1 MVWDSKERR
10 IVREGEMACRV
21 ASRSFGTTS
30 GKVRRNLR
38 RVSRSSSKSSSK
50 IDELNVSFGIDG
62 CVSVE
67 EGLGGLSKVVLRHAC
82 GSSAE
87 IYLFGGCVTSW
98 KQASGDEV
106 LYVRPDAKF
115 DGIKPISGGIP
126 HCFPQFGPG
135 EMQQHGFARN
145 MEWKIS
151 STSADPNPDDPDP
164 TVELALEDNEY
175 TRGMWDHPFKLV
187 YKVSLHN
194 ETLTTDMRVVNT
206 GTESFTFTAALH
218 TYIEV
223 AGVRNAA
230 VKGLRGL
237 EFLDKVADPEDPKKG
252 KETRDKITFDGP
264 VDSVYLNAPEQVEL
278 DVGTGAAV
286 NIQSRGWKD
295 VVVWSPWTSMDC
307 YESFVCVENA
317 AFGHPITVSPGQS
330 WRGEQAFSVMDL
342 E

>member
-1 MVWDSKERR
+1 MAMATCAAMGRTAGATWRTSKAKVGRKGLH
-10 IVREGEMACRV
+10 VT
-21 ASRSFGTTS
+21 ASTKAADLQAT
-30 GKVRRNLR
+30 
-38 RVSRSSSKSSSK
+38 
-50 IDELNVSFGIDG
+50 FGIG
-62 CVSVE
+62 GSVSVE
-67 EGLGGLSKVVLRHAC
+67 EGRGGLTKVVLRHSC

-87 IYLFGGCVTSW
+87 VYLFGGCVTSW

-115 DGIKPISGGIP
+115 DGSKPISGGVP

-145 MEWKIS
+145 LEWTIS

-164 TVELALEDNEY
+164 SVELTLEDSEY
-175 TRGMWDHPFKLV
+175 TRAMWDYPFKLV
-187 YKVSLHN
+187 YEVTLHN
-194 ETLTTDMRVVNT
+194 EKLMTDMRVVNT
-206 GTESFTFTAALH
+206 GAESFTFTAALH
-218 TYIEV
+218 TYLEV

-237 EFLDKVADPEDPKKG
+237 KFLDKVADPENPKEG
-252 KETRDKITFDGP
+252 METREKLQFEGP
-264 VDSVYLNAPEQVEL
+264 VDSVYMDAPEQVEL

-286 NIQSRGWKD
+286 AIQSRGWKD
-295 VVVWSPWTSMDC
+295 VVVWSPWTAMDC

-317 AFGHPITVSPGQS
+317 VFGHPVTVSPGDS
-330 WRGEQAFSVMDL
+330 WRGQQEFSVVDL